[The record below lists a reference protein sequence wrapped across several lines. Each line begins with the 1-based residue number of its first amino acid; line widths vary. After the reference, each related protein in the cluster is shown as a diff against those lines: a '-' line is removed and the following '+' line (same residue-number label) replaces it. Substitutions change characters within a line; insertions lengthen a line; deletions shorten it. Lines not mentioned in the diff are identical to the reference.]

1 MQERS
6 TIPPW
11 RLQLTLLAIAI
22 LSFVFVFRLVS
33 LQILQGE
40 FYSRRADDNRFD
52 RVSIPAARGVVYDV
66 NGSQL
71 VRNLPSFNVYITPAN
86 LPDSEAEIEAIYR
99 KLSEISGVPIDQEG
113 PRAAACVPGRGI
125 RQLVEEGLTNRPFD
139 PWPIACD
146 IEEMTA
152 RMLRQQQIDLPGVT
166 VEAVPSREYP
176 TGVLT
181 SAVIGYLGPIPAAEV
196 DFWASLGFVADRDK
210 VGYGGIELTY
220 QDDLA
225 GQNGLKLVER
235 DVAGSLLHEVGA
247 GNPPMPGNGL
257 LLTLDTRLQA
267 IATAA
272 LENRMEFLNRV
283 AGDVRTTIGTVI
295 AMNPQTGEILAM
307 VSIPSYENNRLARFI
322 PEYYFRQLSE
332 DASKPLVNH
341 AISSTFPPGSSFKMV
356 TALGALNEGVIDPRR
371 TLFDPGLITIQNQ
384 YFPNDPGKAKDFVCW
399 KKDGHGNVDFV
410 HGIAWSCNVYFYK
423 IGGGFENEIP
433 EEQALGIDNLNIYA
447 RALGYGAPLGIDLP
461 GEEDGLIPN
470 RDWKRLNLGESWSTG
485 DTYNTVV
492 GQGFVGATPLQVL
505 SSIATLANGGRV
517 MWPHVVR
524 DVLDGEG
531 NLVHRYEPCVLW
543 DIGDGVLIA
552 ASQIAADC
560 PSMRPELRERLIA
573 EHSEFLDIQ
582 LGPGVL
588 DLVQEGMRLVVEDE
602 EGTANDYAQLEGVS
616 SGGKTGTGEF
626 CDETAFRRGRC
637 IPGNWPTHSWYT
649 AFAPFENPEIVVV
662 AFVYNGGEGAVTS
675 GPIVKQVLEAYFQ
688 LKAIDA
694 AP

>member
-6 TIPPW
+6 TIPAW
-11 RLQLTLLAIAI
+11 RLQLTLLVLAI
-22 LSFVFVFRLVS
+22 LLLVFVFRLFD
-33 LQILQGE
+33 LQILRGQ

-71 VRNLPSFNVYITPAN
+71 VRNLPAFNVYITPAN
-86 LPDSEAEIEAIYR
+86 LPDSEAEIEAIYK
-99 KLSEISGVPIDQEG
+99 KLSEFTGVPIDQEG

-125 RQLVEEGLTNRPFD
+125 RQLVVEGLTNRPFD

-146 IEEMTA
+146 IEETTA
-152 RMLRQQQIDLPGVT
+152 RILRQQQIDMPGVT

-196 DFWASLGFVADRDK
+196 EFWESLGFLADRDK
-210 VGYGGIELTY
+210 VGYGGLEFEYQEL
-220 QDDLA
+220 LA
-225 GQNGLKLVER
+225 GQNGLKLVEK

-283 AGDVRTTIGTVI
+283 ARDVRTTIGTVI

-341 AISSTFPPGSSFKMV
+341 AISSIFPPGSSFKMA

-399 KKDGHGNVDFV
+399 KEDGHGNVDFV

-423 IGGGFENEIP
+423 IGGGFENEVP
-433 EEQALGIDNLNIYA
+433 GGGLGIDALNIYA
-447 RALGYGAPLGIDLP
+447 RALGYGAQLGIDLP
-461 GEEDGLIPN
+461 GEEDGLIPSEN
-470 RDWKRLNLGESWSTG
+470 WKRLNLGESWSTG

-505 SSIATLANGGRV
+505 TSIATLANGGKV

-531 NLVHRYEPCVLW
+531 NLVQRYEPCVLW
-543 DIGDGVLIA
+543 DIGDGVIIPP
-552 ASQIAADC
+552 SQIAADC
-560 PSMRPELRERLIA
+560 ASMDSEARERLIA
-573 EHSEFLDIQ
+573 EHPESPDIQ

-602 EGTANDYAQLEGVS
+602 DGTAHDYAQLEGVS

-626 CDETAFRRGRC
+626 CDETAFRRNQC
-637 IPGNWPTHSWYT
+637 PPGNWPTHSWYT